1 MKKVLLLLSI
11 ILGIT
16 VFADTTTAQEQLGIK
31 CEVQLHLDE
40 DGVYKEIHKGYD
52 FSSMK
57 EKQKAKLVVT
67 LINEDSPKN
76 IKVTIPKMNGISIES
91 KTEEIFIKDSIT
103 LEYEVII
110 DPTSS
115 RITVA
120 VLIDAVDEEASHD
133 FYYDYKSSYEKENTN
148 YYTASFYGIN
158 ETLIQ
163 KYLLKEN
170 EEIPSLV
177 YYPIGYEI
185 TGYNTK
191 KDGSGEFFKTH
202 EISENE
208 IYYAI
213 YEPKAYKIHY
223 YVDEQLYDTKEV
235 AYGNDATYIT
245 PPTKEGLEFVMW
257 YGKLTNI
264 KSNVHLYAIYKDKQ
278 NNYYANTEEN
288 EVVVIPLS
296 EVQVQQLL
304 EIAVSS
310 KEVKANSEDSV
321 DNFLRSE
328 DGEQYVMIDE
338 NGNLIYTDLEMD
350 LPEQTSSS
358 YLYYFLIIMGGIILI
373 ICMYQIRKKSRKV

>member
-16 VFADTTTAQEQLGIK
+16 VFADITSAQEQLGIK
-31 CEVQLHLDE
+31 CEVQLYINE
-40 DGVYKEIHKGYD
+40 DGVDEEIHKGYD
-52 FSSMK
+52 FSLMK
-57 EKQKAKLVVT
+57 EKQKAKLVVNLT
-67 LINEDSPKN
+67 NEDSPKN
-76 IKVTIPKMNGISIES
+76 IKVTIPEMNGISIKS
-91 KTEEIFIKDSIT
+91 KTEEIFIEDSIT

-120 VLIDAVDEEASHD
+120 VLVDAVDEETSHG
-133 FYYDYKSSYEKENTN
+133 FYYDYKSSYDKETTN
-148 YYTASFYGIN
+148 YYTASFYGIDGM
-158 ETLIQ
+158 LIQ
-163 KYLLKEN
+163 KHLLKEN
-170 EEIPSLV
+170 EEIPPLV
-177 YYPIGYEI
+177 YYPIGYEV

-191 KDGSGEFFKTH
+191 RNGSGEFFETH

-213 YEPKAYKIHY
+213 YEQKAYTIHY
-223 YVDEQLYDTKEV
+223 YVDDQLYETKEV

-245 PPTKEGLEFVMW
+245 PPTKEGLEFMMW

-264 KSNVHLYAIYKDKQ
+264 KSDVHLYAIYKDKQ
-278 NNYYANTEEN
+278 NNYYINTEEN
-288 EVVVIPLS
+288 EAVAIPLD
-296 EVQVQQLL
+296 EGQVQQLL

-310 KEVKANSEDSV
+310 KEVKTNSEDSV
-321 DNFLRSE
+321 DSFLRSE
-328 DGEQYVMIDE
+328 EGEQYVMIDE

-350 LPEQTSSS
+350 LPAQESTS
-358 YLYYFLIIMGGIILI
+358 YLYYLLIIMGGIILL